1 METPDGDASG
11 YFIVTPSIKSVA
23 IKACRHFM
31 IPVARF
37 MLNIGVSYNE
47 FAEISKLAFVQVASD
62 EYGIRGR
69 KTNMSRVSVMTGLNR
84 KEVRKIRDRLEG
96 EDWTLDP
103 GLSKPASVLTTWFTD
118 TAYLG
123 RRGAPVWLPYE
134 ADEGKRSFTSLVRE
148 VGGDVPPGAMLREL
162 RRAGCVK
169 EMRPGVWKA
178 VKRQYSPAGVDLFQV
193 QRFGECLH
201 DLANTMGRNYLE
213 SSVQSERLFEFR
225 AWADNVNMN
234 SARPIKD
241 YIARLGRG
249 YLESVDDLLA
259 KNLIDH
265 RSLDSETT
273 MRCGV
278 GVYYFDSGVNPK

>member
-1 METPDGDASG
+1 
-11 YFIVTPSIKSVA
+11 
-23 IKACRHFM
+23 M

-37 MLNIGVSYNE
+37 MLNVGVGYKE

-84 KEVRKIRDRLEG
+84 KEIRRIRDRLEN

-103 GLSKPASVLTTWFTD
+103 ELSKPASVLTTWFTD

-123 RRGAPVWLPYE
+123 PKGAPVWLPYE
-134 ADEGKRSFTSLVRE
+134 AEGGRRSFSSLVRQ

-162 RRAGCVK
+162 RRGGCIREV
-169 EMRPGVWKA
+169 RPGIWKA
-178 VKRQYSPAGVDLFQV
+178 LKRQYSPGGVDVFQV

-213 SSVQSERLFEFR
+213 HPEPADRLFEFR
-225 AWADNVNMN
+225 AWASNVRGD
-234 SARPIKD
+234 STPLLKEF
-241 YIARLGRG
+241 IARNGNE
-249 YLESVDDLLA
+249 YLEAVDDLLA
-259 KNLIDH
+259 KNLSDQTE
-265 RSLDSETT
+265 LDGNPTI
-273 MRCGV
+273 RCGV
-278 GVYYFDSGVNPK
+278 GVYYFDSPNDAT

>member
-1 METPDGDASG
+1 M
-11 YFIVTPSIKSVA
+11 TPSIKSVA

-84 KEVRKIRDRLEG
+84 KEVRKIRDRLEN
-96 EDWTLDP
+96 EDWTLDT
-103 GLSKPASVLTTWFTD
+103 GLSKPAAVLTTWFTD
-118 TAYLG
+118 SSYLG
-123 RRGAPVWLPYE
+123 PRGAPAWLPYE
-134 ADEGKRSFTSLVRE
+134 ADDGKRSFSNLVRE

-169 EMRPGVWKA
+169 EMKPGVWKA
-178 VKRQYSPAGVDLFQV
+178 VKRQYSPGGVDLFQV

-213 SSVQSERLFEFR
+213 SSTQSERLFEFR
-225 AWADNVNMN
+225 AWADNVNVG
-234 SARPIKD
+234 SGRSIKD
-241 YIARLGRG
+241 FIARNGKN

-259 KNLIDH
+259 KNLIDQ
-265 RSLDSETT
+265 RDLDGRPVL
-273 MRCGV
+273 RCGV
-278 GVYYFDSGVNPK
+278 GVYYFDSGADHK